1 MRIRQ
6 IKETSLYI
14 QDLEKAFQFYHHKLG
29 LPLVSRTENR
39 HIFFRA
45 GSSVLLCFLPESTR
59 REAIL
64 PPHFGGGNQHLAFE
78 VDPGDYEQWK
88 SKLRNSGI
96 PIIHEEVW
104 KRDLESFYFLDP
116 ENNVL
121 EIVQAGMWE

>member
-1 MRIRQ
+1 M
-6 IKETSLYI
+6 
-14 QDLEKAFQFYHHKLG
+14 
-29 LPLVSRTENR
+29 
-39 HIFFRA
+39 
-45 GSSVLLCFLPESTR
+45 CFLSESTR

-78 VDPGDYEQWK
+78 VDQEDYEQWK
-88 SKLRNSGI
+88 SKLRMSGI